1 MSDGNFNRQLLPA
14 NSYRSGLQVGRQQM
28 RQKALDALS
37 EILASSSLGED
48 EKERILCEMRAR
60 L

>member
-1 MSDGNFNRQLLPA
+1 MSDGNFNRQLLPP

-37 EILASSSLGED
+37 EILASSSLNEE
-48 EKERILCEMRAR
+48 EKERMLSEMRAQ

>member
-1 MSDGNFNRQLLPA
+1 MSDGNFNRQLLPP

-37 EILASSSLGED
+37 EILASSSLNEE
-48 EKERILCEMRAR
+48 EKEWMLSEMRAR

>member
-1 MSDGNFNRQLLPA
+1 MSDGNFNRQLLPP

-28 RQKALDALS
+28 RQKALEALS
-37 EILASSSLGED
+37 EILASSSLD
-48 EKERILCEMRAR
+48 EEERARILSALHAR

>member
-1 MSDGNFNRQLLPA
+1 MSDGNFNRQLLPP

-37 EILASSSLGED
+37 EVLASSSLDEE
-48 EKERILCEMRAR
+48 EKERMRSEMRAR

>member
-1 MSDGNFNRQLLPA
+1 
-14 NSYRSGLQVGRQQM
+14 M

-37 EILASSSLGED
+37 EILASSSLNEE
-48 EKERILCEMRAR
+48 EKERMLSEMRAR

>member
-1 MSDGNFNRQLLPA
+1 MSDGNFNRQLLPP

-37 EILASSSLGED
+37 EVLASSSLDEE
-48 EKERILCEMRAR
+48 EKERMLSEIRAR

>member
-1 MSDGNFNRQLLPA
+1 MSDGNFNRQLLPP

-37 EILASSSLGED
+37 EILASSSLNEE
-48 EKERILCEMRAR
+48 EKERMLSEMRA
-60 L
+60 LL

>member
-1 MSDGNFNRQLLPA
+1 MSDGNFNRQLLPP

-37 EILASSSLGED
+37 EILACSSLGEE
-48 EKERILCEMRAR
+48 EKERMLSEMRAR

>member
-1 MSDGNFNRQLLPA
+1 MSDGNFNRQLLPP

-37 EILASSSLGED
+37 EILASSSLGEE
-48 EKERILCEMRAR
+48 EKKRMLSEMRAR

>member
-1 MSDGNFNRQLLPA
+1 MSDGNFNRQLLPP

-37 EILASSSLGED
+37 EILASSSLNEE
-48 EKERILCEMRAR
+48 EKERMLSEMRAR

>member
-1 MSDGNFNRQLLPA
+1 MSDGNFNRQLLPP

-37 EILASSSLGED
+37 EVLASSSLDEE
-48 EKERILCEMRAR
+48 EKERMLSEMRAR

>member
-1 MSDGNFNRQLLPA
+1 MSDGNFNRQLLPP

-28 RQKALDALS
+28 RQKALEALS
-37 EILASSSLGED
+37 EILASSSLD
-48 EKERILCEMRAR
+48 EEERARILNALHAR

>member
-1 MSDGNFNRQLLPA
+1 MSDGNFNRQLLPP

-37 EILASSSLGED
+37 EILASSSLDEE
-48 EKERILCEMRAR
+48 EKERMLSEMRAR

>member
-1 MSDGNFNRQLLPA
+1 MSDGNFNRQLLPP

-37 EILASSSLGED
+37 EILASSSLGEE
-48 EKERILCEMRAR
+48 EKERILSEMRAQ

>member
-1 MSDGNFNRQLLPA
+1 MSDGNFNRQLLPP

-37 EILASSSLGED
+37 EILASSSLREE
-48 EKERILCEMRAR
+48 EKERILSEMRAR

>member
-1 MSDGNFNRQLLPA
+1 MSDGNFNRQLLPP

-28 RQKALDALS
+28 RQKALEALS
-37 EILASSSLGED
+37 EILASSSLNEE
-48 EKERILCEMRAR
+48 EKERMLSEMRAR

>member
-1 MSDGNFNRQLLPA
+1 MSDGNFNRQLLPP

-37 EILASSSLGED
+37 QILASSSLNEE
-48 EKERILCEMRAR
+48 EKERMLSEMRAR

>member
-1 MSDGNFNRQLLPA
+1 MSDGNFNRQLLPP

-28 RQKALDALS
+28 RQKAMDALS
-37 EILASSSLGED
+37 EILASSSLNEE
-48 EKERILCEMRAR
+48 EKERMLSEMRAR

>member
-1 MSDGNFNRQLLPA
+1 MSDGNFNRQLLPP

-37 EILASSSLGED
+37 EILASSSLGEE
-48 EKERILCEMRAR
+48 EKERILSEVRAR

>member
-1 MSDGNFNRQLLPA
+1 MSDGNFNRQLLPP

-37 EILASSSLGED
+37 EILASSSLGEE
-48 EKERILCEMRAR
+48 EKERMLSEMRAR

>member
-1 MSDGNFNRQLLPA
+1 MSDGNFNRQLLPP

-37 EILASSSLGED
+37 EILDSSSLND
-48 EKERILCEMRAR
+48 KEKERMLSEMRAR

>member
-1 MSDGNFNRQLLPA
+1 MSDGNFNRQLLPP

-37 EILASSSLGED
+37 EILASSSLNEE
-48 EKERILCEMRAR
+48 EKERILSEVRAR

>member
-14 NSYRSGLQVGRQQM
+14 NPYRSGLQVGRQQM
-28 RQKALDALS
+28 RQKALETIREVLVAMAMPD
-37 EILASSSLGED
+37 D
-48 EKERILCEMRAR
+48 ERERIVRAVSER

>member
-1 MSDGNFNRQLLPA
+1 MSDGNFNRQLLPP

-37 EILASSSLGED
+37 EILASSSLNEE
-48 EKERILCEMRAR
+48 EKERMLSELRAR